1 MTRAKL
7 NTILMTALML
17 ALPWV
22 GQAEPDAAAPE
33 APTSILDLEA
43 RRLSGG
49 TESLRTYRGQVLL
62 IVNTASRCGYTSQYE
77 GLQALYEEYGDQGFS
92 VLGFPSNDFAGQEP
106 GSDAEIGAF
115 CRANYGVEFPMFSKV
130 RVKGPE
136 AHPLYAYL
144 TSRPAPIGGP
154 VKWNFQK
161 YLVDRNGQVVARY
174 ASGVAPTDSDL
185 KGELQRLLAEPRPGA
200 QSAVLSR

>member
-1 MTRAKL
+1 MTRATL
-7 NTILMTALML
+7 NTIIMAAMLL

-22 GQAEPDAAAPE
+22 GQAEPGAASPDAT
-33 APTSILDLEA
+33 TSIFDLEA

-49 TESLRTYRGQVLL
+49 AESLGNYRGQVLL

-144 TSRPAPIGGP
+144 TSRPDPVGGP

-185 KGELQRLLAEPRPGA
+185 VGEVKRLLAEPKPSA